1 MFVIE
6 LVYTADLAQID
17 AHMKEHMTYV
27 RKHYEA
33 GTFIMS
39 GRKVPRDG
47 GVLLATGTDRD
58 QIEQLAMQD
67 PFVVNGVA
75 SYRIIQFN
83 LSQRADD
90 LPERLE

>member
-27 RKHYEA
+27 RRHYEA

-47 GVLLATGTDRD
+47 GILLAIGTDRA
-58 QIEQLAMQD
+58 QVEQLVRQD
-67 PFVVNGVA
+67 PFVVHGVA
-75 SYRIIQFN
+75 NYRIIQFN
-83 LSQRADD
+83 VSQRADD
-90 LPERLE
+90 IPKRIE